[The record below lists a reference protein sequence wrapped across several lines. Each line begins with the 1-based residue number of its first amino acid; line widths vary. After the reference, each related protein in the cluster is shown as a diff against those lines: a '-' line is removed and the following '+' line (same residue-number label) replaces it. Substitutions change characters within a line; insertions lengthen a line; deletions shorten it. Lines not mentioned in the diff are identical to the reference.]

1 MKPVPT
7 ADPKADLL
15 QPWVE
20 EWADPFLDFVARERR
35 LSAYTVRNYRQAVV
49 EFGRWL
55 AGENGKPVSPAAADA
70 RVIRDYMIEAQRR
83 ISRRTLHNRLSALR
97 SFYRYWRRRGRLE
110 SNPLT
115 GVVLPR
121 LDRVLPK
128 FLTEGQML
136 ALLGGP
142 GRLLENEAI
151 DAFTAWRD
159 RLVMELL
166 YGGGLRVSE
175 LVGLDYGRIDF
186 KAGVARVM
194 GKGQKERLCPLGKVA
209 MAVLERFRDEFAAR
223 TGFSD
228 PVVLNTRQKRLSV
241 RSVQLMLKKYLALA
255 DLPADLTPHKIR
267 HSYATHLLD
276 NGADL
281 RMVQDLLGHASLS
294 TTQIY
299 THVSVVRLQ
308 EAHRKAHPRA

>member
-1 MKPVPT
+1 MPDRTVHQTGDALHPWIME
-7 ADPKADLL
+7 
-15 QPWVE
+15 WVE
-20 EWADPFLDFVARERR
+20 PFLDFVARERR
-35 LSAYTVRNYRQAVV
+35 LSDYTVRNYRQAVE

-55 AGENGKPVSPAAADA
+55 AAEKGEPTSPAAVDA

-97 SFYRYWRRRGRLE
+97 SFYRFWRRKGVLE
-110 SNPLT
+110 TNPLT

-121 LDRVLPK
+121 LDRPLPK
-128 FLTEGQML
+128 FLTERQML

-142 GRLLENEAI
+142 GRLLENEGI
-151 DAFTAWRD
+151 DPFTAWRD

-175 LVGLDYGRIDF
+175 LVGLNYGQIDF
-186 KAGVARVM
+186 RSGVARVL
-194 GKGQKERLCPLGKVA
+194 GKGKKERLCPLGQVA
-209 MAVLERFRDEFAAR
+209 MAVLERFRGEFAAQS
-223 TGFSD
+223 GIAD
-228 PVVLNTRQKRLSV
+228 PVIISSHQKRLGV
-241 RSVQLMLKKYLALA
+241 RSVQLLLKKYLALA
-255 DLPADLTPHKIR
+255 ELPADLTPHKIR

-299 THVSVVRLQ
+299 THVSVSRLQ